1 MSERVE
7 HHVCLDAAIGP
18 LLDTRVRSFSAIPN
32 SLAERAGT
40 HTAKF
45 RRRRKRFQSSLLCIY
60 TCSPRASTTRCAL
73 IAPAR
78 YSGARS
84 ANSGVK
90 GAGWWSS
97 DASHYFH
104 TVTYHLD
111 LVAALQSRGLGAA
124 AAEALL
130 ESRPLFCF
138 TAEAM
143 ALRDTDVRLQ
153 VCRLV
158 CGACRQHALPHR
170 WLIFS

>member
-1 MSERVE
+1 MQMLRFGSL
-7 HHVCLDAAIGP
+7 HTTHAI
-18 LLDTRVRSFSAIPN
+18 L
-32 SLAERAGT
+32 
-40 HTAKF
+40 
-45 RRRRKRFQSSLLCIY
+45 
-60 TCSPRASTTRCAL
+60 CSPHAATTK
-73 IAPAR
+73 PAQ
-78 YSGARS
+78 ARS
-84 ANSGVK
+84 QAQPG

-143 ALRDTDVRLQ
+143 ALRDTEVRLQ
-153 VCRLV
+153 VCRTVYSSFGRHLLRHHSLIPV
-158 CGACRQHALPHR
+158 TVYHLPQV
-170 WLIFS
+170 WLF